1 MSTQDTIAKLA
12 RRPGSL
18 ASVMVLELCG
28 DEPAG
33 TFGTQMLA
41 DLGATVIKIERVPAN
56 DPPPF
61 RPQSPVPEAI
71 AYFWGMNR
79 NKLSLAVDLKS
90 DAGRALLHKQYFPI
104 QV

>member
-1 MSTQDTIAKLA
+1 MSLQDTISKLA
-12 RRPGSL
+12 RRPGPL
-18 ASVMVLELCG
+18 GGVLVLELCG

-41 DLGATVIKIERVPAN
+41 DLGATVIKIERVPPD

-61 RPQSPVPEAI
+61 TPRSPVPEAI

-79 NKLSLAVDLKS
+79 NKLSLAVD
-90 DAGRALLHKQYFPI
+90 
-104 QV
+104 